1 MNALQEMD
9 RYLKEMIEVSIQKND
24 IKVHYLHDSILL
36 AIVIFKLR
44 STKNF
49 FFQKLLLYDTEA
61 TKSEQ
66 NQSTNLNTK
75 HELFKAGFKTA

>member
-1 MNALQEMD
+1 MHCREMD
-9 RYLKEMIEVSIQKND
+9 RYLKEIIQVSTRKND
-24 IKVHYLHDSILL
+24 IKVHYLYDSLLL

-49 FFQKLLLYDTEA
+49 FFQKLLLYDTEL